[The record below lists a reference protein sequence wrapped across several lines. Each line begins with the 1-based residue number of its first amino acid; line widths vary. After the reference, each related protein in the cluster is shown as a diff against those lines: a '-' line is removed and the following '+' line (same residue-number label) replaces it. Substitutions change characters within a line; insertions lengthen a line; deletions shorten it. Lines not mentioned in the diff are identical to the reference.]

1 MPEAVRGVKH
11 NNNGIFTHSMRI
23 QHFIIIN
30 ALVLTG
36 LFAVSCSKS
45 PSEPTDLGIVEL
57 SPRTPKRVS
66 LGADKE
72 CLMLLIMQPDGNLR
86 IEMAVEIRTAD
97 GKTNRVGQ
105 ARLIARSGQQCALSV
120 GDTMIALTPTLKTQ

>member
-1 MPEAVRGVKH
+1 
-11 NNNGIFTHSMRI
+11 
-23 QHFIIIN
+23 
-30 ALVLTG
+30 
-36 LFAVSCSKS
+36 
-45 PSEPTDLGIVEL
+45 
-57 SPRTPKRVS
+57 
-66 LGADKE
+66 
-72 CLMLLIMQPDGNLR
+72 MLLIMQPDGNLR